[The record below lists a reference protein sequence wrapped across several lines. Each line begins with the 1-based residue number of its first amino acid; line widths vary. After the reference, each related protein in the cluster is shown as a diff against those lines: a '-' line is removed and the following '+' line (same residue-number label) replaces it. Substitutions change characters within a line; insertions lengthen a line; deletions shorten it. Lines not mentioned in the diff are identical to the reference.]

1 MAVQQI
7 ATLMTN
13 NKRLRIHIYWVLLMG
28 LFASLSVMFSVDQ
41 VVSMFF
47 SKNDIREAIR
57 TEARFLTDLGLSEI
71 YFALALFS
79 WAFCKWV
86 GPRLT
91 NKASQSFDFFRRW
104 GLNLLV
110 SLIVSGAMVHILKFL
125 VGRQRP
131 HKSPTF
137 DPYIFNNFTT
147 HWHWHSFPSGHTQV
161 IFTAATLFAVA
172 FPRLKW
178 FWFSFAVLIGLT
190 RIVVHDHFLSD
201 VIFGGCV
208 GYLGALLSL
217 KLMQSK
223 TKNGLF

>member
-1 MAVQQI
+1 MAAQQI
-7 ATLMTN
+7 ATLMGN
-13 NKRLRIHIYWVLLMG
+13 NKKLRTHLFWVLLTG

-41 VVSMFF
+41 LVSVFF
-47 SKNDIREAIR
+47 AKNDVREAVR
-57 TEARFLTDLGLSEI
+57 AEARFLTDLGLSEI

-79 WAFCKWV
+79 WAFCKWI

-91 NKASQSFDFFRRW
+91 SRFTQAFDFFRRW

-110 SLIVSGAMVHILKFL
+110 SLVISGLMIHILKFI

-131 HKSPTF
+131 HKSPVF
-137 DPYIFNNFTT
+137 APDIFNSFTT

-172 FPRLKW
+172 FPRLRW
-178 FWFSFAVLIGLT
+178 FWFSFAILIGLT

-201 VIFGGCV
+201 VIFGGCI
-208 GYLGALLSL
+208 GYIGALISM
-217 KLMQSK
+217 KLMQNK

>member
-1 MAVQQI
+1 MAAQQI
-7 ATLMTN
+7 ATLMGD
-13 NKRLRIHIYWVLLMG
+13 NKKLRTHIFWILLTG
-28 LFASLSVMFSVDQ
+28 LFASLSVMFSTDQ
-41 VVSMFF
+41 LISAF
-47 SKNDIREAIR
+47 SAKDSVRMAIR
-57 TEARFLTDLGLSEI
+57 AKARFLTDLGLSEI

-79 WAFCKWV
+79 WAFCKWI

-91 NKASQSFDFFRRW
+91 TKLSQGFDFFRRW

-110 SLIVSGAMVHILKFL
+110 SLIVSGLMIHILKFI

-131 HKSPTF
+131 HKSPVF
-137 DPYIFNNFTT
+137 DPHVFNSFTT

-172 FPRLKW
+172 FPKLKW

-201 VIFGGCV
+201 VIFGGCI
-208 GYLGALLSL
+208 GYIGALLSM
-217 KLMQSK
+217 KLMQAK